1 MTQNSKF
8 FFKICKFFQV
18 IKTAGIVT
26 TIISIITSF
35 ANTGIQCRA
44 CRLLGNLAQ
53 HAQKFLT
60 KSQEITAAYG
70 LNSVLNDAENAALV
84 IMAVR
89 TIRLL
94 WQTELKFRT
103 EIIDHGVVTKIM
115 QILIEKMLIIEN
127 VKRRVKKEPGR
138 SNSQEEDLFVIRKK
152 DVPDRWVNKE
162 KFKKLL
168 RIMEDTD
175 SDPYRYLIVLQ
186 KPEEEDRFLI
196 PTTPENIELFTGLL
210 KCLQMITT
218 VVTSAVAQQIHVNGL
233 GYPALIYLCSADSR
247 YRFAAL
253 KVLSNLASNPSARS
267 VLSSENVVVKATDLI
282 GNEAIQLN
290 VAETRYCVNIIC
302 LLSSDSCNRSKVR
315 ISGGLKKLLNIIRES
330 NCDRVLGMILFGL
343 YQFRF
348 DDLSLDV
355 LINEGI
361 VRTLI
366 KKLSEKMEFE
376 KVDHISK
383 AEYLKIEKEK
393 VTMTKQKKRNRRS
406 KLESKYKQTKKAKY
420 SDPSSPSSSGSSS
433 YNSNAGYYPENNPS
447 YRCYSPTESLS
458 PCSSVYKDDCD
469 AENYSPVCTDNED
482 NDDNTESVKAQAMAD
497 LKAKEKEVEDRNFDI
512 LKFLKE
518 ETINDDDNEDVE
530 DDNDITKEPD
540 DCTKLALEVEEEILS
555 LSEKKCIDSMLYLLW
570 IVTIHS
576 TYTADLI
583 LKETLDTLLK
593 ICKAVS
599 KPFGKVD
606 KILENTIG

>member
-1 MTQNSKF
+1 M
-8 FFKICKFFQV
+8 
-18 IKTAGIVT
+18 T

-53 HAQKFLT
+53 HAPKFLT

-70 LNSVLNDAENAALV
+70 LNSVLNDADNAALV

-103 EIIDHGVVTKIM
+103 EIIDHGVLTKVM

-127 VKRRVKKEPGR
+127 VKRRAEKEPGQ
-138 SNSQEEDLFVIRKK
+138 SNCQDEDLFVIRKK
-152 DVPDRWVNKE
+152 DVPDRWVNQE
-162 KFKKLL
+162 KFNKLL
-168 RIMEDTD
+168 KIMEDAD
-175 SDPYRYLIVLQ
+175 NDPYRYLIVLQ

-196 PTTPENIELFTGLL
+196 PTTPENIELFTGIL

-247 YRFAAL
+247 FRSAAL

-267 VLSSENVVVKATDLI
+267 VLSSANVVVKATDLI

-302 LLSSDSCNRSKVR
+302 LLATDSCNRSKVR

-330 NCDRVLGMILFGL
+330 TCDRVLGMILFGL

-366 KKLSEKMEFE
+366 KKLSEKVELE
-376 KVDHISK
+376 KVEHISK
-383 AEYLKIEKEK
+383 AEFQRNAEKE
-393 VTMTKQKKRNRRS
+393 TMEKQKKRNRKS

-420 SDPSSPSSSGSSS
+420 SDPSSPSSSCSSS
-433 YNSNAGYYPENNPS
+433 YNSNAGYFTPN
-447 YRCYSPTESLS
+447 YRSYSPTESLS
-458 PCSSVYKDDCD
+458 PCTSVYKDDFD

-482 NDDNTESVKAQAMAD
+482 NDDNTESVKAQVVAD
-497 LKAKEKEVEDRNFDI
+497 LKAKEKEKEHRSFDI

-518 ETINDDDNEDVE
+518 ETINDDDNED
-530 DDNDITKEPD
+530 DDDDDDTTKEPD
-540 DCTKLALEVEEEILS
+540 DCAQLALEVEEEILT

-570 IVTIHS
+570 IVTLHT

-593 ICKAVS
+593 ICKTVS

-606 KILENTIG
+606 KVLENTIA